1 LSIQIS
7 DLHFCF
13 VVYVHH
19 WNIIMAKG
27 KGRQSGGFA
36 SKAQKAQFHA
46 ELQERVTEDAAARR
60 RRIPK
65 PISVKERPKIRLQ
78 SLQYILRERQY
89 DDQLEHKAIRQKNS
103 LLSKRGNMSPPGRI
117 LYYRDHDYGKEFRT
131 VDQSLQVICLKSL
144 AQVLPN
150 YLDAM
155 GESSLTQY
163 LSLLPGPAL
172 AALSIYISDSI
183 GMSNSML
190 RLLNQTQV
198 TRLSIFAPR
207 NDDETDS
214 HWRALTKEGL
224 ETLVPTW
231 GHVSDAAVRESW
243 EDIGSDEEELWQ
255 WRGCRRL
262 ERLELGNL
270 PHFTVEG
277 LEKLLESCS
286 GLTHLGLSGT
296 CAFESGPDVLS
307 RLPDWLP
314 NLQHLDISGNAW
326 ITENLLR
333 KVFDAYSLRYPQVL
347 QISAVGCLP
356 PTSQASLE
364 LEYGDQF
371 ITK

>member
-1 LSIQIS
+1 
-7 DLHFCF
+7 

-36 SKAQKAQFHA
+36 SKAQKAQFHT

-103 LLSKRGNMSPPGRI
+103 LLSKRGNMSSPGRI

-155 GESSLTQY
+155 GEPSLTQY

-172 AALSIYISDSI
+172 AALSIYISNSI

-190 RLLNQTQV
+190 RLSQ
-198 TRLSIFAPR
+198 SDP
-207 NDDETDS
+207 S
-214 HWRALTKEGL
+214 HAI
-224 ETLVPTW
+224 VNF
-231 GHVSDAAVRESW
+231 
-243 EDIGSDEEELWQ
+243 
-255 WRGCRRL
+255 C
-262 ERLELGNL
+262 
-270 PHFTVEG
+270 
-277 LEKLLESCS
+277 
-286 GLTHLGLSGT
+286 
-296 CAFESGPDVLS
+296 
-307 RLPDWLP
+307 
-314 NLQHLDISGNAW
+314 
-326 ITENLLR
+326 
-333 KVFDAYSLRYPQVL
+333 PQ
-347 QISAVGCLP
+347 
-356 PTSQASLE
+356 E
-364 LEYGDQF
+364 
-371 ITK
+371 